1 MKKLFKNMFSS
12 NRVTD
17 IKGVS
22 NSVVQVNRG
31 GKSHISVNGKS
42 YVGNNVTVAGNKVYI
57 DGKLSDDEDSK
68 EITIIVDGN
77 IDKLDVDVADFIRV
91 NGNVNSVKTISG
103 DVEVYGDCSGNVK
116 TMSGDVECKSI
127 AGDVETMSGDIN

>member
-1 MKKLFKNMFSS
+1 MKNIFKNNFGLTKSKF
-12 NRVTD
+12 
-17 IKGVS
+17 KGS
-22 NSVVQVNRG
+22 
-31 GKSHISVNGKS
+31 GKSTISINGKS

-57 DGKLSDDEDSK
+57 DGKLSDGEESK

-77 IDKLDVDVADFIRV
+77 IDKLDVDVANQIRV
-91 NGNVNSVKTISG
+91 NGDVKSLKTTSG
-103 DVEVYGDCSGNVK
+103 DVEVYGNVDGNVK